1 MFPPLYYLLDEK
13 TRALQ
18 EVFEKGIDIR
28 LCYIYL
34 HQKQNGLR
42 EQSVFVFAEDY
53 TEPSHTELC
62 ESTAPGFAQEKA
74 GEE

>member
-1 MFPPLYYLLDEK
+1 MGSDSPPRSRGD
-13 TRALQ
+13 
-18 EVFEKGIDIR
+18 
-28 LCYIYL
+28 L

-62 ESTAPGFAQEKA
+62 ESTAPGFAQENA
-74 GEE
+74 EEE